1 MYSSNPFLFI
11 VVIFLNSLLSFS
23 QKSDLK
29 FYEVFSK
36 SKNSKVS
43 CYRIPSIITT
53 DKGTLIAAADERVLS
68 CGDLKLNRDINI
80 VIRTSNDE
88 GKSWSPIRRIIDY
101 SPGESAS
108 DPSMIF
114 DKKMKQIYLFY
125 NYMNLDKDK
134 DSYYLKYITSLDNG
148 LTWSQ
153 PIDITDQIS
162 KPEWKNDFKFI
173 TSGRGFQTQNGILL
187 HCLVN
192 LQKGTHVFGSN
203 DHGKTWYITDTPI
216 SPGDESKIVE
226 LNDRSWLVNSRVN
239 NKGIRYSHI
248 SKDQGKSWTTK
259 PESKLIDPGCNAS
272 LVKYDYGNYIKSD
285 LLLLS
290 NINNQ
295 SKRKEIVIRHSL
307 NGGKTWSEPKLI
319 YAGSAAYSS
328 MTVLSNGDIGIL
340 FEMDNYSKNVFT
352 KFSLHWLMND
362 L

>member
-1 MYSSNPFLFI
+1 MKRILFVFLFP
-11 VVIFLNSLLSFS
+11 LLIFS

-36 SKNSKVS
+36 SQNSKVS

-53 DKGTLIAAADERVLS
+53 DKGTIIAAADERVSS
-68 CGDLKLNRDINI
+68 CNDLKSNRDINI

-88 GKSWSPIRRIIDY
+88 GKSWSSINRLIDY
-101 SPGESAS
+101 PFGESAS

-114 DKKMKQIYLFY
+114 DKKTKKIYLFY
-125 NYMNLDKDK
+125 NYMNLEKDK
-134 DSYYLKYITSLDNG
+134 DVYYLKYVTSLDNG
-148 LTWSQ
+148 ITWSQ

-173 TSGRGFQTQNGILL
+173 TSGRGFQTRDGALL

-192 LQKGTHVFGSN
+192 LQNGTHVFGSN
-203 DHGKTWYITDTPI
+203 DHGKTWYIAGAPI
-216 SPGDESKIVE
+216 SLGDESKIVE
-226 LNDRSWLVNSRVN
+226 LNDGSWLVNSRVN

-248 SKDQGKSWTTK
+248 SKNQGKSWTTR
-259 PESKLIDPGCNAS
+259 PEINLIDPGCNAS
-272 LVKYDYGNYIKSD
+272 LVKYDYGNYINSD

-295 SKRKEIVIRHSL
+295 STREEIVIRHSL
-307 NGGKTWSEPKLI
+307 NGGETWSEPRII

-328 MTVLSNGDIGIL
+328 MTVLNNGEIGLL
-340 FEMDNYSKNVFT
+340 FERDNYSKNVFT
-352 KFSLHWLMND
+352 KFSLHWLMNN
-362 L
+362 

>member
-1 MYSSNPFLFI
+1 MKRILFVFLFP
-11 VVIFLNSLLSFS
+11 LLIFS

-36 SKNSKVS
+36 SQNSKVS

-53 DKGTLIAAADERVLS
+53 DKGTIIAAADERVFS
-68 CGDLKLNRDINI
+68 CNDLKSNRDINI

-88 GKSWSPIRRIIDY
+88 GKSWSSINRLIDY
-101 SPGESAS
+101 PLGESAS

-114 DKKMKQIYLFY
+114 DKKTKQIYLFY
-125 NYMNLDKDK
+125 NYMNLEKDK
-134 DSYYLKYITSLDNG
+134 DVYYLKYVTSLDNG
-148 LTWSQ
+148 ITWSQ

-173 TSGRGFQTQNGILL
+173 TSGRGFQTRDGALL

-192 LQKGTHVFGSN
+192 LQNGTHVFGSN
-203 DHGKTWYITDTPI
+203 DHGKTWYIADAPI
-216 SPGDESKIVE
+216 SLGDESKIVE
-226 LNDRSWLVNSRVN
+226 LNDGSWLVNSRVN

-248 SKDQGKSWTTK
+248 SKNQGKSWTTR
-259 PESKLIDPGCNAS
+259 PEINLIDPGCNAS
-272 LVKYDYGNYIKSD
+272 LVKYDYGNYINSD

-295 SKRKEIVIRHSL
+295 STREEIVIRHSL
-307 NGGKTWSEPKLI
+307 NGGETWSEPRII

-328 MTVLSNGDIGIL
+328 MTVLNNGEIGLL
-340 FEMDNYSKNVFT
+340 FERDNYSKNVFT
-352 KFSLHWLMND
+352 KFSLHWLMNN
-362 L
+362 

>member
-1 MYSSNPFLFI
+1 MKRILFVFLFP
-11 VVIFLNSLLSFS
+11 LLIFS

-36 SKNSKVS
+36 SQNSKVS

-53 DKGTLIAAADERVLS
+53 DKGTIIAAADERVFS
-68 CGDLKLNRDINI
+68 CNDLKSNRDINI

-88 GKSWSPIRRIIDY
+88 GKSWSSISRLIDY
-101 SPGESAS
+101 PFGESAS

-114 DKKMKQIYLFY
+114 DKKTKKIYLFY
-125 NYMNLDKDK
+125 NYMNLEKDK
-134 DSYYLKYITSLDNG
+134 DVYYLKYVTSLDNG
-148 LTWSQ
+148 ITWSQ

-173 TSGRGFQTQNGILL
+173 TSGRGFQTRDGTLL

-192 LQKGTHVFGSN
+192 LQNGTHVFGSN
-203 DHGKTWYITDTPI
+203 DHGKTWYIADAPI
-216 SPGDESKIVE
+216 SLGDESKIVE
-226 LNDRSWLVNSRVN
+226 LNDGSWLVNSRVN

-248 SKDQGKSWTTK
+248 SKNQGKSWTTR
-259 PESKLIDPGCNAS
+259 PEINLIDPGCNAS
-272 LVKYDYGNYIKSD
+272 LVKYDYGNYINSD

-295 SKRKEIVIRHSL
+295 SIREEIVIRHSL
-307 NGGKTWSEPKLI
+307 NGGETWSEPRII

-328 MTVLSNGDIGIL
+328 MTVLNNGEIGLL
-340 FEMDNYSKNVFT
+340 FERDNYSKNVFT
-352 KFSLHWLMND
+352 KFSLHWLMNN
-362 L
+362 

>member
-1 MYSSNPFLFI
+1 MKRILFVFLFP
-11 VVIFLNSLLSFS
+11 LLIFS

-36 SKNSKVS
+36 SQNSKVS

-53 DKGTLIAAADERVLS
+53 DKGTIIAAADERVSS
-68 CGDLKLNRDINI
+68 CNDLKSNRDINI

-88 GKSWSPIRRIIDY
+88 GKSWSSINRLIDY
-101 SPGESAS
+101 PFGESAS

-114 DKKMKQIYLFY
+114 DKKTKQIYLFY
-125 NYMNLDKDK
+125 NYMNLEKDK
-134 DSYYLKYITSLDNG
+134 DVYYLKYVTSLDNG
-148 LTWSQ
+148 ITWSQ

-173 TSGRGFQTQNGILL
+173 TSGRGFQTRDGTLL

-192 LQKGTHVFGSN
+192 LQNGTHVFGSN
-203 DHGKTWYITDTPI
+203 DHGKTWYIADAPI
-216 SPGDESKIVE
+216 SLGDESKIVE
-226 LNDRSWLVNSRVN
+226 LNDGSWLVNSRVN

-248 SKDQGKSWTTK
+248 SKNQGKSWTTR
-259 PESKLIDPGCNAS
+259 PEINLIDPGCNAS
-272 LVKYDYGNYIKSD
+272 LVKYDYGNYINSD

-295 SKRKEIVIRHSL
+295 SIREEIVIRHSL
-307 NGGKTWSEPKLI
+307 NGGETWSEPRII

-328 MTVLSNGDIGIL
+328 MTVLNNGEIGLL
-340 FEMDNYSKNVFT
+340 FERDNYSKNVFT
-352 KFSLHWLMND
+352 KFSLHWLMNN
-362 L
+362 

>member
-1 MYSSNPFLFI
+1 MKRILFVFLFP
-11 VVIFLNSLLSFS
+11 LLIFS

-36 SKNSKVS
+36 SQNSKVS

-53 DKGTLIAAADERVLS
+53 DKGTIIAAADERVFS
-68 CGDLKLNRDINI
+68 CNDLKSNRDINI

-88 GKSWSPIRRIIDY
+88 GKSWSSINRLVDY
-101 SPGESAS
+101 PFGESAS

-114 DKKMKQIYLFY
+114 DKKTKQIYLFY
-125 NYMNLDKDK
+125 NYMNLEKDK
-134 DSYYLKYITSLDNG
+134 DVYYLKYVTSLDNG
-148 LTWSQ
+148 TTWSQ

-173 TSGRGFQTQNGILL
+173 TSGRGFQTKDGALL

-192 LQKGTHVFGSN
+192 LQNGTHVFGSN
-203 DHGKTWYITDTPI
+203 DHGKTWYIAEAPI
-216 SPGDESKIVE
+216 STGDESKIVE
-226 LNDRSWLVNSRVN
+226 LNDGSWLVNSRVN

-248 SKDQGKSWTTK
+248 SKNQGKSWTTR
-259 PESKLIDPGCNAS
+259 PEINLIDPGCNAS
-272 LVKYDYGNYIKSD
+272 LVKYDYGNYINSD

-295 SKRKEIVIRHSL
+295 STREEIVIRHSL
-307 NGGKTWSEPKLI
+307 NGGETWSEPRII

-328 MTVLSNGDIGIL
+328 MTVLNNGEIGLL
-340 FEMDNYSKNVFT
+340 FERDNYSKNVFT
-352 KFSLHWLMND
+352 KFSLHWLMNN
-362 L
+362 

>member
-1 MYSSNPFLFI
+1 MKRILFVFLFP
-11 VVIFLNSLLSFS
+11 LLIFS

-36 SKNSKVS
+36 SQNSKVS

-53 DKGTLIAAADERVLS
+53 DKGTIIAAVDERVSS
-68 CGDLKLNRDINI
+68 CNDLKSNRDINI

-88 GKSWSPIRRIIDY
+88 GKSWSSINRLVDY
-101 SPGESAS
+101 PFGESAS

-114 DKKMKQIYLFY
+114 DKKTKQIYLFY
-125 NYMNLDKDK
+125 NYMNLEKDK
-134 DSYYLKYITSLDNG
+134 DVYYLKYVTSLDNG
-148 LTWSQ
+148 ITWSQ

-173 TSGRGFQTQNGILL
+173 TSGRGFQTRDGTLL

-192 LQKGTHVFGSN
+192 LQNGTHVFGSN
-203 DHGKTWYITDTPI
+203 DHGKTWYIADAPI
-216 SPGDESKIVE
+216 SLGDESKIVE
-226 LNDRSWLVNSRVN
+226 LNDGSWLVNSRVN

-248 SKDQGKSWTTK
+248 SKNQGKSWTTR
-259 PESKLIDPGCNAS
+259 PEINLIDPGCNAS
-272 LVKYDYGNYIKSD
+272 LVKYDYGNYINSD

-295 SKRKEIVIRHSL
+295 SIREEIVIRHSL
-307 NGGKTWSEPKLI
+307 NGGETWSEPRII

-328 MTVLSNGDIGIL
+328 MTVLNNGEIGLL
-340 FEMDNYSKNVFT
+340 FERDNYSKNVFT
-352 KFSLHWLMND
+352 KFSLHWLMNN
-362 L
+362 

>member
-1 MYSSNPFLFI
+1 MKRILFVFLFP
-11 VVIFLNSLLSFS
+11 LLIFS

-36 SKNSKVS
+36 SQNSKVS

-53 DKGTLIAAADERVLS
+53 DKGTLIAAVDERVLS
-68 CGDLKLNRDINI
+68 CNDLKSNRDINI

-88 GKSWSPIRRIIDY
+88 GKSWSSINRLVDY
-101 SPGESAS
+101 PFGESAS

-114 DKKMKQIYLFY
+114 DKKRKQIYLFY
-125 NYMNLDKDK
+125 NYMNLEKDK
-134 DSYYLKYITSLDNG
+134 DVYYLKYVTSLDNG
-148 LTWSQ
+148 ITWSQ

-173 TSGRGFQTQNGILL
+173 TSGRGFQTQNGTLL

-192 LQKGTHVFGSN
+192 LQNGTHVFGSN
-203 DHGKTWYITDTPI
+203 NHGKTWYIAESPL

-226 LNDRSWLVNSRVN
+226 LNDGSWLVNSRVN

-248 SKDQGKSWTTK
+248 SKDQGKSWITK

-272 LVKYDYGNYIKSD
+272 LVKYDYGNYINSD

-295 SKRKEIVIRHSL
+295 SKRKEIVVRHSL
-307 NGGKTWSEPKLI
+307 NGGVTWSEPKTI

-328 MTVLSNGDIGIL
+328 MTVLNNGEIGLL
-340 FEMDNYSKNVFT
+340 FEMDSYSKNVFT
-352 KFSLHWLMND
+352 KFSLDWLMNN
-362 L
+362 

>member
-1 MYSSNPFLFI
+1 MKRILFVFLFP
-11 VVIFLNSLLSFS
+11 LLIFS

-36 SKNSKVS
+36 SQNSKVS

-53 DKGTLIAAADERVLS
+53 DKGTIIAAADERVFS
-68 CGDLKLNRDINI
+68 CNDLKSNRDINI

-88 GKSWSPIRRIIDY
+88 GKSWSSISRLIDY
-101 SPGESAS
+101 PFGESAS

-114 DKKMKQIYLFY
+114 DKKTKKIYLFY
-125 NYMNLDKDK
+125 NYMNLEKDK
-134 DSYYLKYITSLDNG
+134 DVYYLKYVTSLDNG
-148 LTWSQ
+148 ITWSQ

-173 TSGRGFQTQNGILL
+173 TSGRGFQTRDGALL

-192 LQKGTHVFGSN
+192 LQNGTHVFGSN
-203 DHGKTWYITDTPI
+203 DHGKTWYIADAPI
-216 SPGDESKIVE
+216 SLGDESKIVE
-226 LNDRSWLVNSRVN
+226 LNDGSWLVNSRVN

-248 SKDQGKSWTTK
+248 SKNQGKSWTTR
-259 PESKLIDPGCNAS
+259 PEINLIDPGCNAS
-272 LVKYDYGNYIKSD
+272 LVKYDYGNYINSD

-295 SKRKEIVIRHSL
+295 STREEIVIRHSL
-307 NGGKTWSEPKLI
+307 NGGETWSEPRII

-328 MTVLSNGDIGIL
+328 MTVLNNGEIGLL
-340 FEMDNYSKNVFT
+340 FERDNYSKNVFT
-352 KFSLHWLMND
+352 KFSLHWLMNN
-362 L
+362 

>member
-1 MYSSNPFLFI
+1 MKRILFVFLFP
-11 VVIFLNSLLSFS
+11 LLIFS

-36 SKNSKVS
+36 SQNSKVS

-53 DKGTLIAAADERVLS
+53 DKGTIIAAADERVSS
-68 CGDLKLNRDINI
+68 CNDLKSNRDINI

-88 GKSWSPIRRIIDY
+88 GKSWSSINRLVDY
-101 SPGESAS
+101 PFGESAS

-114 DKKMKQIYLFY
+114 DKKTKKIYLFY
-125 NYMNLDKDK
+125 NYMNLEKDK
-134 DSYYLKYITSLDNG
+134 DVYYLKYVTSLDNG
-148 LTWSQ
+148 ITWSQ

-173 TSGRGFQTQNGILL
+173 TSGRGFQTRDGTLL

-192 LQKGTHVFGSN
+192 LQNGTHVFGSN
-203 DHGKTWYITDTPI
+203 DHGKTWYIADAPI
-216 SPGDESKIVE
+216 SLGDESKIVE
-226 LNDRSWLVNSRVN
+226 LNDGSWLVNSRVN

-248 SKDQGKSWTTK
+248 SKNQGKSWTTR
-259 PESKLIDPGCNAS
+259 PEINLIDPGCNAS
-272 LVKYDYGNYIKSD
+272 LVKYDYGNYINSD

-295 SKRKEIVIRHSL
+295 SIREEIVIRHSL
-307 NGGKTWSEPKLI
+307 NGGETWSEPRII

-328 MTVLSNGDIGIL
+328 MTVLNNGEIGLL
-340 FEMDNYSKNVFT
+340 FERDNYSKNVFT
-352 KFSLHWLMND
+352 KFSLHWLMNN
-362 L
+362 

>member
-1 MYSSNPFLFI
+1 MKRILFVFLFP
-11 VVIFLNSLLSFS
+11 LLIFS

-36 SKNSKVS
+36 SQNSKVS

-53 DKGTLIAAADERVLS
+53 DKGTLIAAADERVLA
-68 CGDLKLNRDINI
+68 CNDLKSNRDINI

-88 GKSWSPIRRIIDY
+88 GKSWSSINRLVDY
-101 SPGESAS
+101 PFGESAS

-114 DKKMKQIYLFY
+114 DKKRKQIYLFY
-125 NYMNLDKDK
+125 NYMNLEKDK
-134 DSYYLKYITSLDNG
+134 DVYYLKYVTSLDNG
-148 LTWSQ
+148 ITWSQ

-173 TSGRGFQTQNGILL
+173 TSGRGFQTRDGTLL

-192 LQKGTHVFGSN
+192 LQNGTHVFGSN
-203 DHGKTWYITDTPI
+203 DHGKTWYIADSPI
-216 SPGDESKIVE
+216 SIGDESKIVE
-226 LNDRSWLVNSRVN
+226 LNDGSWLVNSRVN

-272 LVKYDYGNYIKSD
+272 LVKYDYGNYINSD

-295 SKRKEIVIRHSL
+295 SKRKEIVVRHSL
-307 NGGKTWSEPKLI
+307 NGGVTWSEPKTI

-328 MTVLSNGDIGIL
+328 MTVLNNGEIGLL
-340 FEMDNYSKNVFT
+340 FEMDSYSKNVFT
-352 KFSLHWLMND
+352 KFSLDWLMNN
-362 L
+362 

>member
-1 MYSSNPFLFI
+1 MKRILFVFLFP
-11 VVIFLNSLLSFS
+11 LLIFS

-36 SKNSKVS
+36 SQNNKVS
-43 CYRIPSIITT
+43 CYRIPSIVTT
-53 DKGTLIAAADERVLS
+53 DKGTLIAAVDERVMS
-68 CGDLKLNRDINI
+68 CNDLKSNRDINI

-88 GKSWSPIRRIIDY
+88 GKSWSSINRLVDY
-101 SPGESAS
+101 PFGESAS

-114 DKKMKQIYLFY
+114 DKKRKQIYLFY
-125 NYMNLDKDK
+125 NYMNLEKDK
-134 DSYYLKYITSLDNG
+134 DVYYLKYVTSLDNG
-148 LTWSQ
+148 ITWSQ

-173 TSGRGFQTQNGILL
+173 TSGRGFQTQNGTLL

-192 LQKGTHVFGSN
+192 LQKGAHVFGSN
-203 DHGKTWYITDTPI
+203 NHGKTWYIAESPL

-226 LNDRSWLVNSRVN
+226 LNDGSWLVNSRVN

-272 LVKYDYGNYIKSD
+272 LVKYDYGNYINSD

-295 SKRKEIVIRHSL
+295 SKRKEIVVRHSL
-307 NGGKTWSEPKLI
+307 NGGVTWSEPKTI

-328 MTVLSNGDIGIL
+328 MTVLNNGEIGLL
-340 FEMDNYSKNVFT
+340 FERDNYSKNVFT
-352 KFSLHWLMND
+352 KFSLHWLMNN
-362 L
+362 

>member
-1 MYSSNPFLFI
+1 MLI
-11 VVIFLNSLLSFS
+11 FS

-36 SKNSKVS
+36 SQNSKVS

-53 DKGTLIAAADERVLS
+53 DKGTIIAAVDERVFS
-68 CGDLKLNRDINI
+68 CNDLKSNRDINI

-88 GKSWSPIRRIIDY
+88 GKSWSSINRLVDY
-101 SPGESAS
+101 PFGESAS
-108 DPSMIF
+108 APSMIF
-114 DKKMKQIYLFY
+114 DKKRKQIYLFY
-125 NYMNLDKDK
+125 NYMNLEKDK
-134 DSYYLKYITSLDNG
+134 DVYYLKYITSLDNG
-148 LTWSQ
+148 KTWSQ
-153 PIDITDQIS
+153 RIDITDQIS

-173 TSGRGFQTQNGILL
+173 TSGRGFQTQNGTLL

-192 LQKGTHVFGSN
+192 LQNGTHVFGSN
-203 DHGKTWYITDTPI
+203 DHGKTWYIAVSPL
-216 SPGDESKIVE
+216 SPGDESKIFE
-226 LNDRSWLVNSRVN
+226 LNDGSWLVNSSVN

-248 SKDQGKSWTTK
+248 SKDQGKSWITK

-272 LVKYDYGNYIKSD
+272 LVKYDYGNYINSD

-307 NGGKTWSEPKLI
+307 NGGETWSEPRII

-328 MTVLSNGDIGIL
+328 MTVLNNGEIGLL
-340 FEMDNYSKNVFT
+340 FERDNYSKNVFT
-352 KFSLHWLMND
+352 KFSLHWLMNN
-362 L
+362 

>member
-1 MYSSNPFLFI
+1 MKRILFVFLFP
-11 VVIFLNSLLSFS
+11 LLIFS

-36 SKNSKVS
+36 SQNSKVS

-53 DKGTLIAAADERVLS
+53 DKGTIIAAVDERVFS
-68 CGDLKLNRDINI
+68 CNDLKSNRDINI

-88 GKSWSPIRRIIDY
+88 GKSWSSINRLVDY
-101 SPGESAS
+101 PFGESAS

-114 DKKMKQIYLFY
+114 DKKRKQIYLFY
-125 NYMNLDKDK
+125 NYMNLEKDK
-134 DSYYLKYITSLDNG
+134 DVYYLKYVTSLDNG
-148 LTWSQ
+148 ITWSQ

-173 TSGRGFQTQNGILL
+173 TSGRGFQTKDGALL

-192 LQKGTHVFGSN
+192 LQNGTHVFGSN
-203 DHGKTWYITDTPI
+203 DHGKTWYIAEAPI
-216 SPGDESKIVE
+216 SLGDESKIVE
-226 LNDRSWLVNSRVN
+226 LNDGSWLVNSRVN

-248 SKDQGKSWTTK
+248 SKNQGKSWTTR
-259 PESKLIDPGCNAS
+259 PEINLIDPGCNAS
-272 LVKYDYGNYIKSD
+272 LVKYDYGNYINSD

-295 SKRKEIVIRHSL
+295 STREEIVIRHSL
-307 NGGKTWSEPKLI
+307 NGGETWSEPRII

-328 MTVLSNGDIGIL
+328 MTVLNNGEIGLL
-340 FEMDNYSKNVFT
+340 FERDNYSKNVFT
-352 KFSLHWLMND
+352 KFSLHWLMNN
-362 L
+362 